1 MYTTNFAQVG
11 RNIQTA
17 LSANNMTQQKLA
29 DELGIS
35 KQVMNKIIKGNKA
48 INVGELGMIASVL
61 GTTTDDLL
69 TNKEVVPDD
78 LCFSFMGRIRS
89 ESTKEKVAVLRS
101 AIEEIRLL
109 EELDN
114 E

>member
-17 LSANNMTQQKLA
+17 LGAKNMTQQKLA

-35 KQVMNKIIKGNKA
+35 KQVMSKIIKGNKA
-48 INVGELGMIASVL
+48 INVGELSMIASVL
-61 GTTTDDLL
+61 GTTTDELL
-69 TNKEVVPDD
+69 TSKEVVSDEFF
-78 LCFSFMGRIRS
+78 FSFMGRIRR
-89 ESTKEKVAVLRS
+89 ESTKDKVAVLRS